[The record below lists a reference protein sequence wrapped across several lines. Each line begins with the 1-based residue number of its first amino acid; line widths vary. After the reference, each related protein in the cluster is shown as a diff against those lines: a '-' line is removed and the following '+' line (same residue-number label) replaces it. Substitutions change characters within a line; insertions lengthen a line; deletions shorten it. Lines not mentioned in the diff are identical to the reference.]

1 MRAIIL
7 SFLAVALALAHAE
20 TGKSKASSTVQDVV
34 NLCYSYLESHL
45 CEGSKWGK
53 PYHFY
58 RPSLD
63 KYSPDQWLW
72 DSGAHM
78 ITWSHKN
85 VSNSILDMRTMLQF
99 QQQDGRIPEQIYW
112 GPRDAK
118 GDAAILAQYSNTQF
132 TDITQMP
139 VLPYSLRAIYN
150 ATHDKAVLKEFLYP
164 LVDYFQWWRNTRDFG
179 DGLVVV
185 IHNWESGL
193 DGSPAYDP
201 AFHVYVTELNQ
212 TSFSWLYPK
221 FDQLIAMYRYY
232 YDWDMTE
239 ILGRKRAPKFPSP
252 ETVDSWF
259 MMKDLAV
266 NSVYASGWR
275 ILGELAQELEDA
287 NTAEYCFDQSKVSSE
302 AIFTKMWIP
311 SQGQFNSLFI
321 DWDGK
326 EKTSIANTV
335 QNLFP
340 LLLKDL
346 PEDKKNFLTNQLK
359 DPKKYNSPFSVPT
372 VSMDDPQFSAS
383 FGVDLMWRG
392 PVWGFTNW
400 FILEGLGLHG
410 EFKVQATIVNKW
422 VELAKLSGIWEQY
435 NPFTGEGY
443 GPEGLGMS
451 TLVCDYIYR
460 YGMV

>member
-1 MRAIIL
+1 MRNCLLLFVCAALGHQIL
-7 SFLAVALALAHAE
+7 AKISGH
-20 TGKSKASSTVQDVV
+20 TSGSVQDVV

-45 CEGSKWGK
+45 CEGTKWEK
-53 PYHFY
+53 PFHFY

-85 VSNSILDMRTMLQF
+85 ASNSILDMRTMLQF
-99 QQQDGRIPEQIYW
+99 QQSDGRIPEQIYW

-118 GDAAILAQYSNTQF
+118 GDAAILMQYSNTQF
-132 TDITQMP
+132 NDITQMP

-150 ATHDKAVLKEFLYP
+150 ATHDKEVLKEFLYP
-164 LVDYFQWWRNTRDFG
+164 LVNYFQWWRNVRDFG

-201 AFHVYVTELNQ
+201 AFHVYVTELNE

-221 FDQLIAMYRYY
+221 FDQLIGMYRFFYN
-232 YDWDMTE
+232 WDMPE
-239 ILGRKRAPKFPSP
+239 ILGRKEAPKVPSP
-252 ETVDSWF
+252 DKIDSWF

-275 ILGELAQELEDA
+275 ILGELAQELEDEGTA
-287 NTAEYCFDQSKVSSE
+287 NYCFSQSTLSTN
-302 AIFTKMWIP
+302 AILSKMWIP
-311 SQGQFNSLFI
+311 SQNQFNSLYI
-321 DWDGK
+321 DWDGQ
-326 EKTSIANTV
+326 EKASIANTI

-346 PEDKKNFLTNQLK
+346 PADKKTSIVNQLK
-359 DPKKYNSPFSVPT
+359 DTTKYNAPYSVPT

-410 EFKVQATIVNKW
+410 ELDLQASIVNKW
-422 VELAKLSGIWEQY
+422 VDLAKLSGIWEQY

-443 GPEGLGMS
+443 G
-451 TLVCDYIYR
+451 
-460 YGMV
+460 